1 MAFAGAPAL
10 PAEGNHP
17 EAHVPEG
24 ERVDDRFEL
33 GCAHEIPNQFGGG
46 AFRLN
51 TSRILLTY
59 AGLYENELGV
69 DRAFEEL
76 VGKTRGGC
84 REIIVCAELHERP
97 ADEARRHH
105 IHAYVY
111 SANKWDT
118 RNRHYFDVRGRNG
131 RALNGLYTNY

>member
-59 AGLYENELGV
+59 AGLSGECTAIP
-69 DRAFEEL
+69 R
-76 VGKTRGGC
+76 
-84 REIIVCAELHERP
+84 
-97 ADEARRHH
+97 
-105 IHAYVY
+105 
-111 SANKWDT
+111 
-118 RNRHYFDVRGRNG
+118 
-131 RALNGLYTNY
+131 